1 MINRLKRLNGSME
14 NKMAG
19 PSIDPGMRRHAVR
32 HGEGRK
38 KLLVKENLWS
48 AISF

>member
-1 MINRLKRLNGSME
+1 MINRLKRLNGTVE

-19 PSIDPGMRRHAVR
+19 LQLILECGDMRSGTEK
-32 HGEGRK
+32 GE